1 MKRTKIFKRILCV
14 VLAIAI
20 VAVGIPFAALAK
32 APKTIN
38 FGILS
43 DIHLFDETAMGT
55 TLENQKEAN
64 AILKMNNSSSGITT
78 ALTETA
84 MRNLTKKALDGEID
98 FLLIPGDLTKNAEY
112 SAHTALAEMFRE
124 FEETT
129 GVPVYVVVGNHDVN
143 NDRAMYYNGE
153 EFITAKAHPEL
164 ADELSTSPEEFAEIY
179 SEFGYAP
186 EGDEYYS
193 RYREPGNVEGSLSYA
208 TDINDDY
215 RLIAIDSQKYSAD
228 NTDAGLDEQETAGSL
243 SEAHLNWVI
252 EECEKAKA
260 DGKTILGMCHTNV
273 VPHLETENDLFNN
286 FVLRDW
292 EKIADTLADSGMHF
306 VATGHVHKQ
315 DVASYISD
323 NGETI
328 TDIAS
333 TSIGNY
339 PNQFRTATMTAY
351 ADGKEEMTYRTHEVD
366 ELEPVVL
373 FGEEQPVPF
382 KNICFDYNFGGNNIK
397 NFVLNLV
404 EYQLRYGFGKDVK
417 DAGGFYNYLGTLFDM
432 KEIMTDLIGNELLG
446 NISGTAVNA
455 LLLSL
460 CNQVENTYL
469 NDIDYTLAQV
479 DRIITK
485 VLDIPVS
492 DYECTK
498 FKDSL
503 GFGSGKAQGTL
514 GDLASTVIAY
524 HYTNDENPNNDPF
537 LMSALERFDNGQN
550 SELIVNTL
558 FDVILEDLL
567 MDTILNDIKID
578 PLSLGIYGINTE
590 DAHALMDA
598 LSGLVGGE
606 ENLTLDLNDIVSF
619 ILMLGIF
626 EGDSLT
632 DVLNSFLGEYL
643 TQSQYD
649 IIDAEFY
656 RIMKDLTHDENP
668 GFQMDHEGTIVYDG
682 KVEVPTSATNLRL
695 PSHIAVTFGEDAST
709 TRNISYITKYSLTAT
724 DVQIVPYSENPD
736 FSKGTTVDATIKT
749 DVEIEVERSYPSI
762 DLGFIGIMYHT
773 IHVNRHYVYISDLEP
788 DTKYCYR
795 VGDAARGWWSEVGV
809 IDTAD
814 NSDALSF
821 FHMTDPQST
830 TEKQY
835 NKTWANAL
843 GVAFDNHDADFIIN
857 TGDLV
862 DDGQSFRQWQRM
874 FNTASSVLMNTSMM
888 TVTGNHE
895 EKGDFANVN
904 NFIYTNLPEQDT
916 TTGVYYS
923 FDYNNAHF
931 AILNSNNLGEN
942 DGLSQEQ
949 IDWLIADM
957 NASDA
962 DWKFVAL
969 HKGPYT
975 NGSHY
980 DDDDVIAIREQ
991 LKTLMPQLGIDIVFQ
1006 GHDHVFMRTGV
1017 MNDNVVMET
1026 VTENVSYNG
1035 LDYTAKV
1042 DPDGTIYSING
1053 TIGVKHYQPKPESET
1068 SKLFPSG
1075 ETVLYLELPSYSYIQ
1090 IDGDTLY
1097 FDSYAVDGDSEERI
1111 DQFAIKK
1118 TTILDDETPDTP
1130 VEPGTPETPDTPDE
1144 PVTPDTPDTP
1154 DVPENNENTGDN
1166 PNGSDA
1172 DARESVYAYVAMITL
1187 VSSAAVFGVVL
1198 KKKRRA

>member
-1 MKRTKIFKRILCV
+1 MNKTFKRILCV
-14 VLAIAI
+14 VLAVAI
-20 VAVGIPFAALAK
+20 TAVGIPFAALAST
-32 APKTIN
+32 PDTVN

-64 AILKMNNSSSGITT
+64 EILKMNNSSSGLTT

-98 FLLIPGDLTKNAEY
+98 FLLIPGDLTRNAEY
-112 SAHTALAEMFRE
+112 TAHTRLAGMFKE

-129 GVPVYVVVGNHDVN
+129 GVPVYVIVGNHDVN
-143 NDRAMYYNGE
+143 NGRAMYYDGE

-164 ADELSTSPEEFAEIY
+164 RDELDTTPEEFEEIY
-179 SEFGYAP
+179 KDFGYSQ
-186 EGDEYYS
+186 EGDAYYS
-193 RYREPGNVEGSLSYA
+193 RYKDAGNSEGSLSYA
-208 TDINDDY
+208 TDINDEF

-228 NTDAGLDEQETAGSL
+228 NTDSGESEQETAGSI
-243 SEAHLNWVI
+243 SEEQLKWI
-252 EECEKAKA
+252 IDECEKAKK
-260 DGKTILGMCHTNV
+260 DGKTIIGMCHTNV
-273 VPHLETENDLFNN
+273 VPHLETENDLFDN
-286 FVLRDW
+286 FVLRNW
-292 EKIADTLADSGMHF
+292 EELADNLADSGMHF

-315 DVASYISD
+315 DVASYVSD

-333 TSIGNY
+333 TSIANY
-339 PNQFRTATMTAY
+339 PNQFRTCSFTAY
-351 ADGKEEMTYRTHEVD
+351 ADGKQEMTYRTHEVD

-382 KNICFDYNFGGNNIK
+382 KNICFDYNFGGDNIK
-397 NFVLNLV
+397 NFVLNLI

-417 DAGGFYNYLGTLFDM
+417 DAGGLFNYLGTILDM
-432 KEIMTDLIGNELLG
+432 NALMTDLIGNEILG
-446 NISGTAVNA
+446 NVTGTAINA

-460 CNQVENTYL
+460 CNQVENKYL
-469 NDIDYTLAQV
+469 NDIDYTLATV
-479 DRIITK
+479 DRIVTK

-498 FKDSL
+498 FKDTL

-514 GDLASTVIAY
+514 GDLASTVLTY
-524 HYTNDENPNNDPF
+524 HYTNDEEPTNDPF

-550 SELIVNTL
+550 AETILNTL
-558 FDVILEDLL
+558 IDVVLEDLL

-590 DAHALMDA
+590 DALALMDT
-598 LSGLVGGE
+598 LSGFVGGE
-606 ENLTLDLNDIVSF
+606 ENLTLDLNDVVSF
-619 ILMLGIF
+619 ILILGIF
-626 EGDSLT
+626 EGDTLT

-668 GFQMDHEGTIVYDG
+668 GPKMDHNGTVVYDG
-682 KVEVPTSATNLRL
+682 KVATPLSQSNLRL
-695 PSHIAVTFGEDAST
+695 PSHIAVTFGEDSAT
-709 TRNISYITKYSLTAT
+709 TRNISYVTKYSLTDT

-736 FSKGTTVDATIKT
+736 FSKGTTVDVTIET
-749 DVEIEVERSYPSI
+749 DCDVKVERSYPSI

-773 IHVNRHYVYISDLEP
+773 INVNRHYVYISDLEP

-795 VGDAARGWWSEVGV
+795 VGDADRGWWSDVGV

-814 NSDALSF
+814 NSNELSF

-835 NKTWANAL
+835 LNTWASAL
-843 GVAFDNHDADFIIN
+843 EVAFGNHDADFILN

-874 FNTASSVLMNTSMM
+874 FNTASGTLMNTSMM

-895 EKGDFANVN
+895 EKGDFANVD
-904 NFIYTNLPEQDT
+904 NFIYANLPEQDT

-931 AILNSNNLGEN
+931 AILNSNNLGED

-962 DWKFVAL
+962 DWKFVAI

-1026 VTENVSYNG
+1026 ETKDISYNG

-1053 TIGVKHYQPKPESET
+1053 TIGVKHYEPKPEEET

-1097 FDSYAVDGDSEERI
+1097 FDSYAVDGDEEERI
-1111 DQFAIKK
+1111 DQFAIQK
-1118 TTILDDETPDTP
+1118 TTILDDETPETP
-1130 VEPGTPETPDTPDE
+1130 VEPETPDEPNTPDE
-1144 PVTPDTPDTP
+1144 PVNPDDN
-1154 DVPENNENTGDN
+1154 EQGNNGNTGDN
-1166 PNGSDA
+1166 ADGSDA
-1172 DARESVYAYVAMITL
+1172 DARESIFAYVAMITL
-1187 VSSAAVFGVVL
+1187 VSSAVVFVSVL
-1198 KKKRRA
+1198 RKKQKA